1 MTCFYCHKDRPVAP
15 FDHHDGISRTVTTV
29 DACSECVAFVIA
41 DREDEAA
48 MFNAMVVPAPELPD
62 IVERRVRQPIRDL
75 TGQRFGDLTVLH
87 SVELQRGRKV
97 RTYWVCRCGSCGR
110 SLPFLPESLRHGTKR
125 CKACATARAN
135 QAGPL
140 RGVAATRVGH
150 PRRRAA

>member
-1 MTCFYCHKDRPVAP
+1 MSVCVYCGGAPVDPIPRGSLTINGRSATACWACWAE
-15 FDHHDGISRTVTTV
+15 HD
-29 DACSECVAFVIA
+29 D
-41 DREDEAA
+41 EDERATLLAA
-48 MFNAMVVPAPELPD
+48 AVVPAPEVPEP
-62 IVERRVRQPIRDL
+62 VERRVRQPFRDL
-75 TGQRFGDLTVLH
+75 TGQRFGDLTVMH

-135 QAGPL
+135 RSGPL

-150 PRRRAA
+150 PRRAAA